1 MRSILPRIEAG
12 SKKKMFIREERNTG
26 EGIRLT
32 GTDKNRFM
40 VYT

>member
-1 MRSILPRIEAG
+1 MRSILPRIDVG
-12 SKKKMFIREERNTG
+12 SKKNLFIREGRNTG